1 MAITL
6 YNLFEAA
13 LLCVNAIAVLH
24 EKRFLEKI
32 NWGREQVSQ
41 GFEPGAKSQI
51 INLIHSVRTVMRRGT
66 CESRCL
72 ESGASTDPSYVG
84 HHTRTQGAP
93 ALVGAWGWHPPPPLP
108 PHPLEAGANPASRR
122 CRNLA
127 RFSKYRSN
135 ESRIIAILAESPSG
149 RAQPSRLDAWP
160 RCGWEKAKR
169 TLPCFGEVTAL
180 LHDVVQVCRTKGYWV
195 LLC

>member
-51 INLIHSVRTVMRRGT
+51 INLIHSVRTVMRIP
-66 CESRCL
+66 L
-72 ESGASTDPSYVG
+72 IFINI
-84 HHTRTQGAP
+84 
-93 ALVGAWGWHPPPPLP
+93 LV
-108 PHPLEAGANPASRR
+108 
-122 CRNLA
+122 
-127 RFSKYRSN
+127 
-135 ESRIIAILAESPSG
+135 IIF
-149 RAQPSRLDAWP
+149 
-160 RCGWEKAKR
+160 K
-169 TLPCFGEVTAL
+169 L
-180 LHDVVQVCRTKGYWV
+180 LLG
-195 LLC
+195 

>member
-51 INLIHSVRTVMRRGT
+51 INLIHSVRTVMRSEWPIAVRG
-66 CESRCL
+66 
-72 ESGASTDPSYVG
+72 
-84 HHTRTQGAP
+84 
-93 ALVGAWGWHPPPPLP
+93 
-108 PHPLEAGANPASRR
+108 RR
-122 CRNLA
+122 YGEWR
-127 RFSKYRSN
+127 RS
-135 ESRIIAILAESPSG
+135 E
-149 RAQPSRLDAWP
+149 
-160 RCGWEKAKR
+160 
-169 TLPCFGEVTAL
+169 F
-180 LHDVVQVCRTKGYWV
+180 
-195 LLC
+195 